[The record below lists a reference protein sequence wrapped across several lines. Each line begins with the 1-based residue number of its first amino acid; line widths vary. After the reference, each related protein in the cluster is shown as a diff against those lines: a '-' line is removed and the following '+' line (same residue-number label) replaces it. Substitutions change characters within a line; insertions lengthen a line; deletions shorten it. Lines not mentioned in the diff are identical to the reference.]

1 MVSTSLDPA
10 NFEAV
15 AGTILANYSV
25 PTGSLSGNIGS
36 ITPAP
41 APVAIRLPPPS
52 ALLPSAV
59 AAPVAPAPTG
69 TTEPVMVNGAAAPV
83 APGQTPKDAADAS
96 DPILATVNV
105 SEGNNPPPNAIRQVS
120 ASVEIVPGLLT
131 AQRPLPPRS
140 SDVLGLDRV
149 FSGSG
154 KQF

>member
-25 PTGSLSGNIGS
+25 PTGSLSGPIGT
-36 ITPAP
+36 ITP